1 MSDTFILT
9 AAVAATIVSLS
20 AVAALLWR
28 VARYAV
34 RTHDELLGSGQDRPS
49 VRTLTENLNRDLRKH
64 MVDESS
70 TIWTLE
76 SKIAAIGRRIDDV
89 VDQLQR
95 LGRKGE

>member
-1 MSDTFILT
+1 MSESFILV
-9 AAVAATIVSLS
+9 AAGAATIVSLS
-20 AVAALLWR
+20 AVIGLLWR
-28 VARYAV
+28 IARYAV
-34 RTHDELLGSGQDRPS
+34 RTHDELLGSGQERPS

-76 SKIAAIGRRIDDV
+76 SKIAAIGRRVDDV

>member
-1 MSDTFILT
+1 MSDTFILV

-20 AVAALLWR
+20 AVVGLLWR

-49 VRTLTENLNRDLRKH
+49 VRTLTEGLDRDLREH
-64 MVDESS
+64 MRQEAS
-70 TIWTLE
+70 TIWTME
-76 SKIAAIGRRIDDV
+76 ANIAAIGRRIDDV